1 MKRVV
6 LVAVLAGLL
15 VLALAVPAFAA
26 NAVQK
31 TSDSEVYGWM
41 YHGYY
46 GGDPNSSDPSGFQGT
61 FAFGSTKTTG
71 HGVDKSDYAA
81 AWGVVWNWDVG
92 LNAQWEVPLGQV
104 MYGTVLTLT
113 PDQFVTSGKSLAQA
127 KTKVLPATFTNY
139 LPDPPYT
146 MMFYP
151 GTAKFEFRGVG
162 EKSEYPG
169 IVYRLAT
176 AIVTI
181 DCPGLGI
188 HQVIASDADTDFFQL
203 SSASS

>member
-1 MKRVV
+1 MKRAA

-15 VLALAVPAFAA
+15 VLALAVPALAA
-26 NAVQK
+26 NPGQK
-31 TSDSEVYGWM
+31 TNDFEIYGWM
-41 YHGYY
+41 YHGSF

-81 AWGVVWNWDVG
+81 AWGVVWNWDAG

-104 MYGTVLTLT
+104 VDGTVLALSA
-113 PDQFVTSGKSLAQA
+113 DQFVTSGKSLTQA

-139 LPDPPYT
+139 LPDPYNPVVCS
-146 MMFYP
+146 
-151 GTAKFEFRGVG
+151 GTAKFEFRGIG
-162 EKSEYPG
+162 EKFKDSFG
-169 IVYRLAT
+169 ASRMAT

-188 HQVIASDADTDFFQL
+188 HQVITSDADTDFFVL
-203 SSASS
+203 SNTSS